1 MKEKLKKENE
11 NNIPEPTVKE
21 VEKYLK
27 KWEGL
32 ENYVLQE
39 KSLNKLFHK
48 TYLENKEIEEI
59 LIKASC
65 LNDFYSTNIFS
76 IFPVAKHIL
85 KLDIDERLRQ
95 GDLKL

>member
-48 TYLENKEIEEI
+48 KRPKIWVKFYKARIFLYL
-59 LIKASC
+59 
-65 LNDFYSTNIFS
+65 
-76 IFPVAKHIL
+76 
-85 KLDIDERLRQ
+85 
-95 GDLKL
+95 